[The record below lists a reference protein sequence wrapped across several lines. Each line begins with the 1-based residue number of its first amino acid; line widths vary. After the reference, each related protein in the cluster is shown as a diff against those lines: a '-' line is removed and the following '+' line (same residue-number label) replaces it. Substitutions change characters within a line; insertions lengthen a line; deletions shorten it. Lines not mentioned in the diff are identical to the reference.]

1 MVTISTDEQGSIA
14 STTGIDYD
22 QTDDSLDRKVTF
34 LPTSKPGRKTIIN
47 LERKRSRS
55 AGRVEPSAPPLEE
68 EDQYLCKKRSKD
80 DLQIERAKPATIITK
95 TTLTV
100 PCSVISGM
108 PEVKTTTTRRLSMN
122 KSASEPH
129 LLEFTPTLSAVHP
142 NLLKSQP
149 TLGQT
154 PTTPK
159 TPTGDSIPSRR
170 HFFATKTVLKPENCD
185 VCAKR
190 IVFGKLILRCNDCK
204 TQCHQECRTG
214 AVVPCIARTPM
225 ARRAHGKLSDY
236 VPPQGPFI
244 PHVVVHCVNEIERRG
259 IDAVGLYRV
268 PGTETKIADLL
279 AKFLSD
285 RGVPNL
291 KVIDDINV
299 LTGCLKRFFHQLKE
313 PLIPLTSKQDF
324 INAAVLET
332 DFLMQMKRIHSA
344 VMELPY
350 PNRDTLCFLIM
361 HLQRVAEAS
370 ASNKMPAENLA
381 KIFGPTVLG
390 VSDQCDQNVAR
401 MLDDASK
408 AEKVMLILLSVPYG
422 YWMQFLPVSQGQP
435 LRSSSP
441 VERSA
446 MPATNAGGR
455 FDSNRIT
462 SGATPGNGLRSRQ
475 TGMMKKD
482 YYPPW
487 HVVLFAQFTEDV
499 ISHWSFIQHENESL
513 SKLNKQYEQEAEKQ
527 RTKVKELKAEL
538 IEARGPCREQA
549 GFSFGKANTGKLM
562 TICLF
567 DDQIELVRRM
577 LRDDRSY
584 IPEKSRKKLEFLT
597 VKSSVEER
605 SVESAP
611 SETGIDYDHTD
622 DDSLD
627 QKKPGRVVRTQNS
640 DRKRSRSIGGEMT
653 IDNDDDELQ
662 MHNSPKRSRDD
673 LEIGFIESEKCPMK
687 STLNIPEAKRVGY
700 RQSMNKSI
708 SEPYLMELRNLPMS
722 TLQVMNPVL
731 LKSQPTLAKTAVTS
745 NTPTVDSIPSRTHFF
760 TSKTVLK
767 PEYCDVCEKRVTFG
781 KLILR
786 CNKCKTQCHHECR
799 IGAVGLC
806 VARTPMGRHAYRKL
820 CDYVPPQAP
829 FIPHIVVHCI
839 DEIERRGV
847 DVVGLYRVPGYV
859 AALLCKIID
868 DINVLTGCL
877 KKFFQQL
884 KEPLI
889 PLTSRQDFISA
900 AMEVDELK
908 KMDHVHQAIK
918 ELPYPNRD
926 TLCFLVMHL
935 QRVAGASAFNKM
947 PKTNLAKIF
956 GPTVLGFSDQQAQ
969 NVTQMID
976 DSSKSEL
983 VMQLLL
989 SLPQQYWKQYLPVT
1003 EQERIAAARTTTTA
1017 PANPRI
1023 ITATNVVDGEADH
1036 ERLFPSTMALIV
1048 LIPICFL
1055 IMSTEKAA
1063 EEFEE
1068 SYLHG
1073 MLPLYYRKLFPF
1085 KPYIKWL
1092 RYGSDDYFRRREF
1105 AFILKG
1111 SIYLR
1116 YKSFDNG
1123 SYFEKEVI
1131 SSVPEKID
1139 IGAVYNVEP
1148 KCKQNSETFLPVEK
1162 EMVFDIDLS
1171 DYDEIRECCKGGSIC
1186 KICWHFIVAAIKV
1199 IDPILLDDFGFEHRL
1214 WVYSG
1219 RRGVHCWVAD
1229 KEARNMNNEER
1240 SAVAEYISVVMGGE
1254 GQKKKVFLNDESVLH
1269 PVIQRGLVVASNIF
1283 PVLLKE
1289 YSWLDSQES
1298 WEAMLKLI
1306 PDKTIADALES
1317 IFEKVDTAEERWQ
1330 AIKMALCKPHIPD
1343 NCRFA
1348 VSEILLQ
1355 YIYPRLDMNVS
1366 KGINHLLK
1374 SPFCIHP
1381 KTGKVCVPIDLEKVD
1396 EFDPTSVPA
1405 IDDLLKELSEN
1416 DAGEEN
1422 NIDNEKKNRKPLDY
1436 NRTTLKPYVQ
1446 IFERFVNSLPKEDI
1460 PQRDQSQMEF

>member
-1 MVTISTDEQGSIA
+1 MEKIFKYYVELH
-14 STTGIDYD
+14 TG
-22 QTDDSLDRKVTF
+22 KNNF
-34 LPTSKPGRKTIIN
+34 L
-47 LERKRSRS
+47 
-55 AGRVEPSAPPLEE
+55 
-68 EDQYLCKKRSKD
+68 Q
-80 DLQIERAKPATIITK
+80 
-95 TTLTV
+95 
-100 PCSVISGM
+100 
-108 PEVKTTTTRRLSMN
+108 
-122 KSASEPH
+122 
-129 LLEFTPTLSAVHP
+129 LLE
-142 NLLKSQP
+142 
-149 TLGQT
+149 
-154 PTTPK
+154 
-159 TPTGDSIPSRR
+159 
-170 HFFATKTVLKPENCD
+170 
-185 VCAKR
+185 
-190 IVFGKLILRCNDCK
+190 
-204 TQCHQECRTG
+204 
-214 AVVPCIARTPM
+214 
-225 ARRAHGKLSDY
+225 
-236 VPPQGPFI
+236 
-244 PHVVVHCVNEIERRG
+244 
-259 IDAVGLYRV
+259 
-268 PGTETKIADLL
+268 
-279 AKFLSD
+279 
-285 RGVPNL
+285 
-291 KVIDDINV
+291 
-299 LTGCLKRFFHQLKE
+299 
-313 PLIPLTSKQDF
+313 
-324 INAAVLET
+324 
-332 DFLMQMKRIHSA
+332 
-344 VMELPY
+344 
-350 PNRDTLCFLIM
+350 
-361 HLQRVAEAS
+361 
-370 ASNKMPAENLA
+370 
-381 KIFGPTVLG
+381 
-390 VSDQCDQNVAR
+390 QN
-401 MLDDASK
+401 
-408 AEKVMLILLSVPYG
+408 
-422 YWMQFLPVSQGQP
+422 
-435 LRSSSP
+435 
-441 VERSA
+441 
-446 MPATNAGGR
+446 
-455 FDSNRIT
+455 
-462 SGATPGNGLRSRQ
+462 
-475 TGMMKKD
+475 
-482 YYPPW
+482 
-487 HVVLFAQFTEDV
+487 VVLFAQFTEDV
-499 ISHWSFIQHENESL
+499 ISRWSLIQHENESL

-538 IEARGPCREQA
+538 IEARSQLA
-549 GFSFGKANTGKLM
+549 A
-562 TICLF
+562 
-567 DDQIELVRRM
+567 LVAIRRM
-577 LRDDRSY
+577 LRDDGSY

-627 QKKPGRVVRTQNS
+627 QRKAGRVVRMHNL
-640 DRKRSRSIGGEMT
+640 DRKRSRSVGREMT
-653 IDNDDDELQ
+653 VDDDELQ
-662 MHNSPKRSRDD
+662 LHNSPKRSKDD
-673 LEIGFIESEKCPMK
+673 LEIGFIESEKCPTK

-731 LKSQPTLAKTAVTS
+731 LKSQPTLAKTAVTA
-745 NTPTVDSIPSRTHFF
+745 NTPTVDSIPTRTHFF

-781 KLILR
+781 KLMLR
-786 CNKCKTQCHHECR
+786 CNKCKTQCHQECR

-806 VARTPMGRHAYRKL
+806 VARTPMGRHAYGKL
-820 CDYVPPQAP
+820 SDYVPPQAP
-829 FIPHIVVHCI
+829 FIPHVVVHCI

-847 DVVGLYRVPGYV
+847 DVVGLYRVPGTETHILD
-859 AALLCKIID
+859 LLAKFVSGKGVPNLKIID

-889 PLTSRQDFISA
+889 PLTSRQDFINA

-926 TLCFLVMHL
+926 TLSFLVMHL
-935 QRVAGASAFNKM
+935 QKVADASVLNKM
-947 PKTNLAKIF
+947 PKTNLAKVF
-956 GPTVLGFSDQQAQ
+956 GPTVLGFSDRQVQ

-976 DSSKSEL
+976 DSLKSEL

-989 SLPQQYWKQYLPVT
+989 SLPQQYWKQYLPAN
-1003 EQERIAAARTTTTA
+1003 EQERIVAKTTTTA
-1017 PANPRI
+1017 PVNARI
-1023 ITATNVVDGEADH
+1023 ITTANVVDGNDIQIF
-1036 ERLFPSTMALIV
+1036 L
-1048 LIPICFL
+1048 L
-1055 IMSTEKAA
+1055 IMSTAKVAV
-1063 EEFEE
+1063 EFEE

-1092 RYGSDDYFRRREF
+1092 RYGCDDYFRRREF

-1111 SIYLR
+1111 DIYLR

-1123 SYFEKEVI
+1123 LCFEKEVI
-1131 SSVPEKID
+1131 SSIPEKID

-1148 KCKQNSETFLPVEK
+1148 KCRQNSETFFPVEK
-1162 EMVFDIDLS
+1162 EMVLDIDLS

-1240 SAVAEYISVVMGGE
+1240 SAVVEYISVVVGGE
-1254 GQKKKVFLNDESVLH
+1254 GQKKKVFLNEESVLH

-1289 YSWLDSQES
+1289 YSWLNSQES
-1298 WEAMLKLI
+1298 WGAMLKLI

-1330 AIKMALCKPHIPD
+1330 AIKMALSKPHIPD

-1355 YIYPRLDMNVS
+1355 YTYPRLDMNVS

-1422 NIDNEKKNRKPLDY
+1422 KVDNEKKNRKPLDY

-1460 PQRDQSQMEF
+1460 PQREQSQMEF

>member
-1 MVTISTDEQGSIA
+1 MEKIFKYYVELH
-14 STTGIDYD
+14 TG
-22 QTDDSLDRKVTF
+22 KNNF
-34 LPTSKPGRKTIIN
+34 L
-47 LERKRSRS
+47 
-55 AGRVEPSAPPLEE
+55 
-68 EDQYLCKKRSKD
+68 Q
-80 DLQIERAKPATIITK
+80 
-95 TTLTV
+95 
-100 PCSVISGM
+100 
-108 PEVKTTTTRRLSMN
+108 
-122 KSASEPH
+122 
-129 LLEFTPTLSAVHP
+129 LLE
-142 NLLKSQP
+142 
-149 TLGQT
+149 
-154 PTTPK
+154 
-159 TPTGDSIPSRR
+159 
-170 HFFATKTVLKPENCD
+170 
-185 VCAKR
+185 
-190 IVFGKLILRCNDCK
+190 
-204 TQCHQECRTG
+204 
-214 AVVPCIARTPM
+214 
-225 ARRAHGKLSDY
+225 
-236 VPPQGPFI
+236 
-244 PHVVVHCVNEIERRG
+244 
-259 IDAVGLYRV
+259 
-268 PGTETKIADLL
+268 
-279 AKFLSD
+279 
-285 RGVPNL
+285 
-291 KVIDDINV
+291 
-299 LTGCLKRFFHQLKE
+299 
-313 PLIPLTSKQDF
+313 
-324 INAAVLET
+324 
-332 DFLMQMKRIHSA
+332 
-344 VMELPY
+344 
-350 PNRDTLCFLIM
+350 
-361 HLQRVAEAS
+361 
-370 ASNKMPAENLA
+370 
-381 KIFGPTVLG
+381 
-390 VSDQCDQNVAR
+390 QN
-401 MLDDASK
+401 
-408 AEKVMLILLSVPYG
+408 
-422 YWMQFLPVSQGQP
+422 
-435 LRSSSP
+435 
-441 VERSA
+441 
-446 MPATNAGGR
+446 
-455 FDSNRIT
+455 
-462 SGATPGNGLRSRQ
+462 
-475 TGMMKKD
+475 
-482 YYPPW
+482 
-487 HVVLFAQFTEDV
+487 VVLFAQFTEDV
-499 ISHWSFIQHENESL
+499 ISRWSLIQHENESL

-538 IEARGPCREQA
+538 IEARSQLA
-549 GFSFGKANTGKLM
+549 A
-562 TICLF
+562 
-567 DDQIELVRRM
+567 LVAIRRM
-577 LRDDRSY
+577 LRDDGSY

-627 QKKPGRVVRTQNS
+627 QRKAGRVVRMHNL
-640 DRKRSRSIGGEMT
+640 DRKRSRSVGREMT
-653 IDNDDDELQ
+653 VDDDELQ
-662 MHNSPKRSRDD
+662 LHNSPKRSKDD
-673 LEIGFIESEKCPMK
+673 LEIGFIESEKCPTK

-731 LKSQPTLAKTAVTS
+731 LKSQPTLAKTAVTA
-745 NTPTVDSIPSRTHFF
+745 NTPTVDSIPTRTHFF

-781 KLILR
+781 KLMLR
-786 CNKCKTQCHHECR
+786 CNKCKTQCHQECR

-806 VARTPMGRHAYRKL
+806 VARTPMGRHAYGKL
-820 CDYVPPQAP
+820 SDYVPPQAP
-829 FIPHIVVHCI
+829 FIPHVVVHCI

-847 DVVGLYRVPGYV
+847 DVVGLYRVPGTETHILD
-859 AALLCKIID
+859 LLAKFVSGKGVPNLKIID

-889 PLTSRQDFISA
+889 PLTSRQDFINA

-926 TLCFLVMHL
+926 TLSFLVMHL
-935 QRVAGASAFNKM
+935 QKVADASVLNKM
-947 PKTNLAKIF
+947 PKTNLAKVF
-956 GPTVLGFSDQQAQ
+956 GPTVLGFSDRQVQ

-976 DSSKSEL
+976 DSLKSEL

-989 SLPQQYWKQYLPVT
+989 SLPQQYWKQYLPAN
-1003 EQERIAAARTTTTA
+1003 EQERIVAKTTTTA
-1017 PANPRI
+1017 PVNARI
-1023 ITATNVVDGEADH
+1023 ITTANVVDGNDIQIF
-1036 ERLFPSTMALIV
+1036 L
-1048 LIPICFL
+1048 L
-1055 IMSTEKAA
+1055 IMSTAKVAV
-1063 EEFEE
+1063 EFEE

-1092 RYGSDDYFRRREF
+1092 RYGCDDYFRRREF

-1111 SIYLR
+1111 DIYLR

-1123 SYFEKEVI
+1123 LCFEKEVI
-1131 SSVPEKID
+1131 SSIPEKID

-1148 KCKQNSETFLPVEK
+1148 KCRQNSETFFPVEK
-1162 EMVFDIDLS
+1162 EMVLDIDLS

-1240 SAVAEYISVVMGGE
+1240 SAVVEYILGGE
-1254 GQKKKVFLNDESVLH
+1254 GQKKKVFLNEESVLH

-1289 YSWLDSQES
+1289 YSWLNSQES
-1298 WEAMLKLI
+1298 WGAMLKLI

-1330 AIKMALCKPHIPD
+1330 AIKMALSKPHIPD

-1355 YIYPRLDMNVS
+1355 YTYPRLDMNVS

-1422 NIDNEKKNRKPLDY
+1422 KVDNEKKNRKPLDY

-1460 PQRDQSQMEF
+1460 PQREQSQMEF

>member
-1 MVTISTDEQGSIA
+1 MEKIVKYYVELNSG
-14 STTGIDYD
+14 
-22 QTDDSLDRKVTF
+22 KNNF
-34 LPTSKPGRKTIIN
+34 L
-47 LERKRSRS
+47 
-55 AGRVEPSAPPLEE
+55 
-68 EDQYLCKKRSKD
+68 Q
-80 DLQIERAKPATIITK
+80 
-95 TTLTV
+95 
-100 PCSVISGM
+100 
-108 PEVKTTTTRRLSMN
+108 
-122 KSASEPH
+122 
-129 LLEFTPTLSAVHP
+129 LLE
-142 NLLKSQP
+142 
-149 TLGQT
+149 
-154 PTTPK
+154 
-159 TPTGDSIPSRR
+159 
-170 HFFATKTVLKPENCD
+170 
-185 VCAKR
+185 
-190 IVFGKLILRCNDCK
+190 
-204 TQCHQECRTG
+204 
-214 AVVPCIARTPM
+214 
-225 ARRAHGKLSDY
+225 
-236 VPPQGPFI
+236 
-244 PHVVVHCVNEIERRG
+244 
-259 IDAVGLYRV
+259 
-268 PGTETKIADLL
+268 
-279 AKFLSD
+279 
-285 RGVPNL
+285 
-291 KVIDDINV
+291 
-299 LTGCLKRFFHQLKE
+299 
-313 PLIPLTSKQDF
+313 
-324 INAAVLET
+324 
-332 DFLMQMKRIHSA
+332 
-344 VMELPY
+344 
-350 PNRDTLCFLIM
+350 
-361 HLQRVAEAS
+361 
-370 ASNKMPAENLA
+370 
-381 KIFGPTVLG
+381 
-390 VSDQCDQNVAR
+390 QN
-401 MLDDASK
+401 
-408 AEKVMLILLSVPYG
+408 
-422 YWMQFLPVSQGQP
+422 
-435 LRSSSP
+435 
-441 VERSA
+441 
-446 MPATNAGGR
+446 
-455 FDSNRIT
+455 
-462 SGATPGNGLRSRQ
+462 
-475 TGMMKKD
+475 
-482 YYPPW
+482 
-487 HVVLFAQFTEDV
+487 VVLFAQFTEDV
-499 ISHWSFIQHENESL
+499 ISHWSFVQHENESL

-538 IEARGPCREQA
+538 IEARSQLA
-549 GFSFGKANTGKLM
+549 AL
-562 TICLF
+562 

-640 DRKRSRSIGGEMT
+640 DRKRSRSVCGEMT

-847 DVVGLYRVPGYV
+847 DVVGLYRVPGTETHILD
-859 AALLCKIID
+859 LLAKFLGGKGVPNLKIID

-1017 PANPRI
+1017 PSNPRI
-1023 ITATNVVDGEADH
+1023 FTATNVVDGEADH

-1460 PQRDQSQMEF
+1460 PQREQSQMEF

>member
-34 LPTSKPGRKTIIN
+34 LPTSRPGRKTSIN

-80 DLQIERAKPATIITK
+80 DLQIDRAKFSNSIQKPATIITK

-204 TQCHQECRTG
+204 TQCHQECRMG

-332 DFLMQMKRIHSA
+332 DFLMQMKRVHSA

-499 ISHWSFIQHENESL
+499 ISHWCFIQHENESL

-538 IEARGPCREQA
+538 IEARSQLAALVASKQA
-549 GFSFGKANTGKLM
+549 LA
-562 TICLF
+562 
-567 DDQIELVRRM
+567 
-577 LRDDRSY
+577 
-584 IPEKSRKKLEFLT
+584 
-597 VKSSVEER
+597 
-605 SVESAP
+605 
-611 SETGIDYDHTD
+611 
-622 DDSLD
+622 
-627 QKKPGRVVRTQNS
+627 
-640 DRKRSRSIGGEMT
+640 
-653 IDNDDDELQ
+653 
-662 MHNSPKRSRDD
+662 
-673 LEIGFIESEKCPMK
+673 SEKQ
-687 STLNIPEAKRVGY
+687 I
-700 RQSMNKSI
+700 
-708 SEPYLMELRNLPMS
+708 
-722 TLQVMNPVL
+722 
-731 LKSQPTLAKTAVTS
+731 LAI
-745 NTPTVDSIPSRTHFF
+745 DSIPSRTHFF

-786 CNKCKTQCHHECR
+786 CNKCKTQCHQECR

-859 AALLCKIID
+859 AALLCVFSSVQFYTFLFQALKHTFWICWQNFSVEKKIID

-1003 EQERIAAARTTTTA
+1003 EQERIAAARTTTIA

-1023 ITATNVVDGEADH
+1023 ITATNVVDGNDIQVKQTTKGYF
-1036 ERLFPSTMALIV
+1036 LPPWPYIQ
-1048 LIPICFL
+1048 ICFSM
-1055 IMSTEKAA
+1055 MSTEKAA

-1148 KCKQNSETFLPVEK
+1148 KCKQNSET
-1162 EMVFDIDLS
+1162 
-1171 DYDEIRECCKGGSIC
+1171 GGSIC

-1240 SAVAEYISVVMGGE
+1240 SAVTEYISVVMGGE

-1330 AIKMALCKPHIPD
+1330 AIKMALSKPHIPD

-1436 NRTTLKPYVQ
+1436 NRTTLKHYVQ
-1446 IFERFVNSLPKEDI
+1446 IFERFVNSLPKEDV
-1460 PQRDQSQMEF
+1460 PQREQSQMEF

>member
-1 MVTISTDEQGSIA
+1 MHELHLIINITTEIHFFVDKLKRSAMDKLSNFYMKINDENKLVFENLEQNVLPFIQFTENIICRWHSIEEENNSLLNLNRRYEQEVEGNRKKVKELKAELMEARSQIAALMAGKQALASEKQCLEDQIELVREMLKDDENAIPEKSRKRLQFLTEKSRYENSKCSTDEQGSVA

-34 LPTSKPGRKTIIN
+34 LPTSKPGRKTSIN
-47 LERKRSRS
+47 LQRKRSRS

-68 EDQYLCKKRSKD
+68 DDQYLCKKRSKD
-80 DLQIERAKPATIITK
+80 DMQIDHAKPATIITK

-108 PEVKTTTTRRLSMN
+108 PEVKTTTTRRMSMN

-154 PTTPK
+154 PATPK

-185 VCAKR
+185 VCSKR

-204 TQCHQECRTG
+204 TQCHQECRMG

-244 PHVVVHCVNEIERRG
+244 PHVVVHCINEIERRG
-259 IDAVGLYRV
+259 IDVVGLYRV
-268 PGTETKIADLL
+268 PGTETHILDLL
-279 AKFLSD
+279 AKFVSGK
-285 RGVPNL
+285 GVPNL
-291 KVIDDINV
+291 
-299 LTGCLKRFFHQLKE
+299 
-313 PLIPLTSKQDF
+313 
-324 INAAVLET
+324 
-332 DFLMQMKRIHSA
+332 
-344 VMELPY
+344 
-350 PNRDTLCFLIM
+350 
-361 HLQRVAEAS
+361 
-370 ASNKMPAENLA
+370 
-381 KIFGPTVLG
+381 
-390 VSDQCDQNVAR
+390 
-401 MLDDASK
+401 
-408 AEKVMLILLSVPYG
+408 
-422 YWMQFLPVSQGQP
+422 
-435 LRSSSP
+435 
-441 VERSA
+441 
-446 MPATNAGGR
+446 
-455 FDSNRIT
+455 
-462 SGATPGNGLRSRQ
+462 
-475 TGMMKKD
+475 
-482 YYPPW
+482 
-487 HVVLFAQFTEDV
+487 
-499 ISHWSFIQHENESL
+499 
-513 SKLNKQYEQEAEKQ
+513 
-527 RTKVKELKAEL
+527 
-538 IEARGPCREQA
+538 
-549 GFSFGKANTGKLM
+549 
-562 TICLF
+562 
-567 DDQIELVRRM
+567 
-577 LRDDRSY
+577 
-584 IPEKSRKKLEFLT
+584 
-597 VKSSVEER
+597 
-605 SVESAP
+605 
-611 SETGIDYDHTD
+611 
-622 DDSLD
+622 
-627 QKKPGRVVRTQNS
+627 
-640 DRKRSRSIGGEMT
+640 
-653 IDNDDDELQ
+653 
-662 MHNSPKRSRDD
+662 
-673 LEIGFIESEKCPMK
+673 
-687 STLNIPEAKRVGY
+687 
-700 RQSMNKSI
+700 
-708 SEPYLMELRNLPMS
+708 
-722 TLQVMNPVL
+722 
-731 LKSQPTLAKTAVTS
+731 
-745 NTPTVDSIPSRTHFF
+745 
-760 TSKTVLK
+760 
-767 PEYCDVCEKRVTFG
+767 
-781 KLILR
+781 
-786 CNKCKTQCHHECR
+786 
-799 IGAVGLC
+799 
-806 VARTPMGRHAYRKL
+806 
-820 CDYVPPQAP
+820 
-829 FIPHIVVHCI
+829 
-839 DEIERRGV
+839 
-847 DVVGLYRVPGYV
+847 
-859 AALLCKIID
+859 KIID

-889 PLTSRQDFISA
+889 PLTSRQDFINA

-926 TLCFLVMHL
+926 TLSFLVMHL
-935 QRVAGASAFNKM
+935 QKVADASVLNKM
-947 PKTNLAKIF
+947 PKTNLAKVF
-956 GPTVLGFSDQQAQ
+956 GPTVLGFSDRQVQ

-976 DSSKSEL
+976 DSLKSEL

-989 SLPQQYWKQYLPVT
+989 SLPQQYWKQYLPAN
-1003 EQERIAAARTTTTA
+1003 EQERIVAKTTTTA
-1017 PANPRI
+1017 PVNARI
-1023 ITATNVVDGEADH
+1023 ITTANVVDGNDIQIF
-1036 ERLFPSTMALIV
+1036 L
-1048 LIPICFL
+1048 L
-1055 IMSTEKAA
+1055 IMSTAKVAV
-1063 EEFEE
+1063 EFEE

-1092 RYGSDDYFRRREF
+1092 RYGCDDYFRRREF

-1111 SIYLR
+1111 DIYLR

-1123 SYFEKEVI
+1123 LCFEKEVI
-1131 SSVPEKID
+1131 SSIPEKID

-1148 KCKQNSETFLPVEK
+1148 KCRQNSETFFPVEK
-1162 EMVFDIDLS
+1162 EMVLDIDLS

-1240 SAVAEYISVVMGGE
+1240 SAVVEYILGGE
-1254 GQKKKVFLNDESVLH
+1254 GQKKKVFLNEESVLH

-1289 YSWLDSQES
+1289 YSWLNSQES
-1298 WEAMLKLI
+1298 WGAMLKLI

-1330 AIKMALCKPHIPD
+1330 AIKMALSKPHIPD

-1355 YIYPRLDMNVS
+1355 YTYPRLDMNVS

-1422 NIDNEKKNRKPLDY
+1422 KVDNEKKNRKPLDY

-1460 PQRDQSQMEF
+1460 PQREQSQMEF

>member
-1 MVTISTDEQGSIA
+1 MEKIIKYYVELH
-14 STTGIDYD
+14 TG
-22 QTDDSLDRKVTF
+22 KNNF
-34 LPTSKPGRKTIIN
+34 L
-47 LERKRSRS
+47 
-55 AGRVEPSAPPLEE
+55 
-68 EDQYLCKKRSKD
+68 Q
-80 DLQIERAKPATIITK
+80 
-95 TTLTV
+95 
-100 PCSVISGM
+100 
-108 PEVKTTTTRRLSMN
+108 
-122 KSASEPH
+122 
-129 LLEFTPTLSAVHP
+129 LLE
-142 NLLKSQP
+142 
-149 TLGQT
+149 
-154 PTTPK
+154 
-159 TPTGDSIPSRR
+159 
-170 HFFATKTVLKPENCD
+170 
-185 VCAKR
+185 
-190 IVFGKLILRCNDCK
+190 
-204 TQCHQECRTG
+204 
-214 AVVPCIARTPM
+214 
-225 ARRAHGKLSDY
+225 
-236 VPPQGPFI
+236 
-244 PHVVVHCVNEIERRG
+244 
-259 IDAVGLYRV
+259 
-268 PGTETKIADLL
+268 
-279 AKFLSD
+279 
-285 RGVPNL
+285 
-291 KVIDDINV
+291 
-299 LTGCLKRFFHQLKE
+299 
-313 PLIPLTSKQDF
+313 
-324 INAAVLET
+324 
-332 DFLMQMKRIHSA
+332 
-344 VMELPY
+344 
-350 PNRDTLCFLIM
+350 
-361 HLQRVAEAS
+361 
-370 ASNKMPAENLA
+370 
-381 KIFGPTVLG
+381 
-390 VSDQCDQNVAR
+390 QN
-401 MLDDASK
+401 
-408 AEKVMLILLSVPYG
+408 
-422 YWMQFLPVSQGQP
+422 
-435 LRSSSP
+435 
-441 VERSA
+441 
-446 MPATNAGGR
+446 
-455 FDSNRIT
+455 
-462 SGATPGNGLRSRQ
+462 
-475 TGMMKKD
+475 
-482 YYPPW
+482 
-487 HVVLFAQFTEDV
+487 VVLFAQFTEDV
-499 ISHWSFIQHENESL
+499 ISQWSLIQHENESL

-538 IEARGPCREQA
+538 IEARSQLAALVASKQA
-549 GFSFGKANTGKLM
+549 LASEK
-562 TICLF
+562 
-567 DDQIELVRRM
+567 QILAIRRM
-577 LRDDRSY
+577 LRDDGSY

-627 QKKPGRVVRTQNS
+627 QRKAGRVVRIHNL
-640 DRKRSRSIGGEMT
+640 DRKRSRSVGREMT
-653 IDNDDDELQ
+653 VANDDDDDDELQ
-662 MHNSPKRSRDD
+662 LHKSPKRSKDD
-673 LEIGFIESEKCPMK
+673 LEIGFIESGKCPTK
-687 STLNIPEAKRVGY
+687 STLNVPEVKRVGY

-745 NTPTVDSIPSRTHFF
+745 KTPTVDSIPTRTHFF

-781 KLILR
+781 KLMLR
-786 CNKCKTQCHHECR
+786 CNKCKTQCHQECR

-806 VARTPMGRHAYRKL
+806 VARTPMGRHAYGKL
-820 CDYVPPQAP
+820 SDYVPPQAP

-847 DVVGLYRVPGYV
+847 DVVGLYRVPGTETHILDLLAKFV
-859 AALLCKIID
+859 AGKGVPNLKIID

-889 PLTSRQDFISA
+889 PLTSRQDFICA

-908 KMDHVHQAIK
+908 KMDRIHQTIK

-926 TLCFLVMHL
+926 TLSFLVMHL
-935 QRVAGASAFNKM
+935 QKVADASVLNKM
-947 PKTNLAKIF
+947 PKTNLAKVF
-956 GPTVLGFSDQQAQ
+956 GPTVLGFSDRQVQ

-976 DSSKSEL
+976 DSLKSES

-989 SLPQQYWKQYLPVT
+989 SLPQQYWKQYLPAS
-1003 EQERIAAARTTTTA
+1003 EQERIVAKTTTTA
-1017 PANPRI
+1017 PVSARI
-1023 ITATNVVDGEADH
+1023 ITAANVVDGNDIQVKQ
-1036 ERLFPSTMALIV
+1036 STKAFTQIF
-1048 LIPICFL
+1048 FL
-1055 IMSTEKAA
+1055 MMSTAKAA
-1063 EEFEE
+1063 VEFEE

-1092 RYGSDDYFRRREF
+1092 RYGCEDYFRRREF

-1254 GQKKKVFLNDESVLH
+1254 GQKKKVFLNEESVLH

-1289 YSWLDSQES
+1289 YSWLNSQES

-1330 AIKMALCKPHIPD
+1330 AIKMALSKPHIPD

-1355 YIYPRLDMNVS
+1355 YTYPRLDMNVS

-1381 KTGKVCVPIDLEKVD
+1381 KTGKICVPIDLEKVE

-1422 NIDNEKKNRKPLDY
+1422 KVDNEKKNRKPLDY

-1460 PQRDQSQMEF
+1460 PQREQSQMEF